1 MRDSIRNYFVT
12 GKWRSDED
20 ANELLRMDNLNDDD
34 EMFGDFEDLEAG
46 IVVKEND
53 NEDDEA
59 AGELC

>member
-1 MRDSIRNYFVT
+1 
-12 GKWRSDED
+12 
-20 ANELLRMDNLNDDD
+20 MDNLNDDD

>member
-12 GKWRSDED
+12 GKWRSNED